1 MNFTFKALSDPAR
14 RQILRLLRG
23 RELTATE
30 LVDHFRLSQPTL
42 SHHFA
47 VLKKARLVRFRR
59 EGPFVR
65 YSINH
70 SALKDAMAW
79 LAGTLA

>member
-14 RQILRLLRG
+14 RQILRLLRR

-47 VLKKARLVRFRR
+47 VLKKAGLVRFRR
-59 EGPFVR
+59 EGPFIR
-65 YSINH
+65 YSINN